1 VIVVKD
7 LIFDN
12 FNLKGKTVGFWGFGV
27 KPLSNILIQMKKR
40 KYLEEVSAEK

>member
-1 VIVVKD
+1 MAPTSMKM
-7 LIFDN
+7 
-12 FNLKGKTVGFWGFGV
+12 V